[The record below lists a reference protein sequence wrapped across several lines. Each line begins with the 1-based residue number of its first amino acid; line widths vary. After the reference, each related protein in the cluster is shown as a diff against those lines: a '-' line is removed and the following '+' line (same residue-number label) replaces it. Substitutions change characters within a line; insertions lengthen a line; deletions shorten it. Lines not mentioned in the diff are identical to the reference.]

1 MFSRMHTSCKNLY
14 LIKWEC
20 FVSNKLDPLPYY
32 YQNINALF
40 KYWKVSL
47 NCTVRNHI
55 NRGIH
60 LLLSLDQSD
69 SFANVLGDSYQCCI
83 LGRSMHSW
91 DFKDQPRKLKM
102 CICIEETFTVTDT
115 YLIYYIFFFFFIW
128 IPLQLFCLVFKVRFT
143 YFSYNQSK
151 DRAFSGRDCRFYTSV
166 APFLPIFI
174 ATHSS
179 DWMSGLYLSLCFFS
193 DTVQCIVTI

>member
-47 NCTVRNHI
+47 NCTVKNHI

-102 CICIEETFTVTDT
+102 CICIEETFRVIDT
-115 YLIYYIFFFFFIW
+115 YLVCFFFFVFGYLCNFFVLFSKWDLLISVTTKAK
-128 IPLQLFCLVFKVRFT
+128 IEHSVVEIVGFTQVLLLFCP
-143 YFSYNQSK
+143 YS
-151 DRAFSGRDCRFYTSV
+151 
-166 APFLPIFI
+166 
-174 ATHSS
+174 
-179 DWMSGLYLSLCFFS
+179 
-193 DTVQCIVTI
+193 